1 MRLPCGEEKMLLLV
15 LVLTLAILFSLG
27 MPVVFSLIISSLI
40 YLLLAG
46 IDPRIVIQKIVMG
59 PDSFVLLAVPF
70 FILAAQIM
78 NSTGITRRIFRFAST
93 IVGHFPGGLAHVNIV
108 DSMIFAGMSGS
119 AIADASGA
127 GLMEI
132 EAMVSQGYEKS
143 YATAVS
149 AASSTIGPIIPPS
162 IPMVIYAVIAEASV
176 GKLFLGGVIPGILM
190 GLSMMVIT
198 HFIAKKR
205 GFYKDR
211 RATLKEFFDAFRG
224 AFLALLTVVILL
236 GGIYTGVFT
245 PTEAAAIAALYALFL
260 GVFVYRELGLR
271 DIFQIFSRIVIS
283 CGFITFIISTSAIFS
298 WIIAREQVPQRLAEV
313 MLSLTTSKPLIL
325 LIMNILFL
333 ILGMLMDTNAIM
345 LIFLPIVLPI
355 VKSVGIDLVHFGV
368 VVILNLMIGLLTPPF
383 GMLLLLL
390 NGLTKVPIEDILR
403 EVFPYIMVLVFVLFL
418 ITYWEWPV
426 MFLPNLW
433 R

>member
-1 MRLPCGEEKMLLLV
+1 MLLWV
-15 LVLTLAILFSLG
+15 LLLTLAILFSLG
-27 MPVVFSLIISSLI
+27 MPVVFSLLISSLI
-40 YLLLAG
+40 YLTLAG
-46 IDPRIVIQKIVMG
+46 IDPRIVIQKIVFG

-78 NSTGITRRIFRFAST
+78 NSTGITKRIFRFAST

-108 DSMIFAGMSGS
+108 DSIIFAGMSGS

-132 EAMVSQGYEKS
+132 EAMVSQGYKKS
-143 YATAVS
+143 FATAVS

-176 GKLFLGGVIPGILM
+176 GKLFLGGIVPGILM

-198 HFIAKKR
+198 YFIARKR
-205 GFYKDR
+205 GFYRDR
-211 RATLKEFFDAFRG
+211 RATLKEFWEAFRG
-224 AFLALLTVVILL
+224 AFLALSTVWILL

-245 PTEAAAIAALYALFL
+245 PTEAAAVAALYALFL
-260 GVFVYRELGLR
+260 GTVVYRELGVR
-271 DIFQIFSRIVIS
+271 DVFRVFSRIVIS
-283 CGFITFIISTSAIFS
+283 CGFITFIISTSVIFS
-298 WIIAREQVPQRLAEV
+298 WIIAREQVPQRLADV

-345 LIFLPIVLPI
+345 LIFLPIVLPV
-355 VKSVGIDLVHFGV
+355 VKAVGIDLVHFGV
-368 VVILNLMIGLLTPPF
+368 VVTLNLMIGLLTPPF
-383 GMLLLLL
+383 GVLLFLLS
-390 NGLTKVPIEDILR
+390 GLTKVPIEDILR
-403 EVFPYIMVLVFVLFL
+403 EVFPYMMVLIFVLFL
-418 ITYWEWPV
+418 ITYWEGLV

-433 R
+433 Q

>member
-1 MRLPCGEEKMLLLV
+1 M
-15 LVLTLAILFSLG
+15 
-27 MPVVFSLIISSLI
+27 ISSLV
-40 YLLLAG
+40 YLSLAG
-46 IDPRIVIQKIVMG
+46 IDPSIVIQKIIFGV
-59 PDSFVLLAVPF
+59 DTFVLLAVPF

-78 NSTGITRRIFRFAST
+78 NSTGITKRIFRFAST
-93 IVGHFPGGLAHVNIV
+93 IVGHFPGGLAQVNIV

-176 GKLFLGGVIPGILM
+176 GKLFLGGVIPGIFM
-190 GLSMMVIT
+190 GLAMMVIT

-205 GFYKDR
+205 GFYRDR
-211 RATLKEFFDAFRG
+211 RATLKEFFDAFKG
-224 AFLALLTVVILL
+224 AFLALLTVAVLL

-260 GVFVYRELGLR
+260 GVVVYRELGFGDVFR
-271 DIFQIFSRIVIS
+271 IFSRIVIS
-283 CGFITFIISTSAIFS
+283 CGFITFIISTSVIFS
-298 WIIAREQVPQRLAEV
+298 WIIAREQVPQRLAAI

-368 VVILNLMIGLLTPPF
+368 VVTLNLMIGLLTPPF
-383 GMLLLLL
+383 GVLLFLLS
-390 NGLTKVPIEDILR
+390 GLTKVPIEDILR
-403 EVFPYIMVLVFVLFL
+403 EVFPYILVLVFVLFL
-418 ITYWEWPV
+418 ITYWEGPV

-433 R
+433 K

>member
-1 MRLPCGEEKMLLLV
+1 MLLFIL
-15 LVLTLAILFSLG
+15 LFSLAILFSLG
-27 MPVVFSLIISSLI
+27 TPVVFSLTISSLI
-40 YLLLAG
+40 YVLLAG
-46 IDPRIVIQKIVMG
+46 IDPQIVIQKIIMG

-78 NSTGITRRIFRFAST
+78 NTVGTTKRIFKFAST

-132 EAMVSQGYEKS
+132 EAMVSQGYAKS

-176 GKLFLGGVIPGILM
+176 GKLFLGGFIPGILM

-198 HFIAKKR
+198 YFIAKKR
-205 GFYKDR
+205 GFYRDR
-211 RATLKEFFDAFRG
+211 RATLKEFFDAFKG

-236 GGIYTGVFT
+236 GGIYSGVFT
-245 PTEAAAIAALYALFL
+245 PTEAAAVAAFYALFL
-260 GVFVYRELGLR
+260 GTVVYREIKVR
-271 DIFQIFSRIVIS
+271 DIFKIFSRVVIS

-298 WIIAREQVPQRLAEV
+298 WIIARERVPQQLADL
-313 MLSLTTSKPLIL
+313 MLSVTTSKPLIL
-325 LIMNILFL
+325 LIMNVLFL

-345 LIFLPIVLPI
+345 LIFLPIVLPV

-368 VVILNLMIGLLTPPF
+368 VVTLNLMIGLLTPPF
-383 GMLLLLL
+383 GVLLFLLS
-390 NGLTKVPIEDILR
+390 GLTKVSIEDILR
-403 EVFPYIMVLVFVLFL
+403 EVYPYIIMLICVLFL
-418 ITYWEWPV
+418 ITYWEGLV

-433 R
+433 SQ

>member
-1 MRLPCGEEKMLLLV
+1 M
-15 LVLTLAILFSLG
+15 
-27 MPVVFSLIISSLI
+27 ISSLV

-46 IDPRIVIQKIVMG
+46 IDPRIIIQKIILG

-78 NSTGITRRIFRFAST
+78 NSTGITKRIFRFAST
-93 IVGHFPGGLAHVNIV
+93 IVGHFPGGLAQVNIV

-176 GKLFLGGVIPGILM
+176 GKLFLGGIIPGIFM
-190 GLSMMVIT
+190 GLAMMVIT

-205 GFYKDR
+205 GFYRDR
-211 RATLKEFFDAFRG
+211 RATLKEFLDAFKE
-224 AFLALLTVVILL
+224 AFLALSTVAILL

-260 GVFVYRELGLR
+260 GTVVYKELGLR
-271 DIFQIFSRIVIS
+271 DVFQIFSRIVIS

-313 MLSLTTSKPLIL
+313 MLSLTTSKYLIL

-345 LIFLPIVLPI
+345 LIFLPIVLPV

-368 VVILNLMIGLLTPPF
+368 VVTLNLMIGLLTPPF
-383 GMLLLLL
+383 GVLLFLL

-403 EVFPYIMVLVFVLFL
+403 EVFPYILVLVFVLFL
-418 ITYWEWPV
+418 ITYWEGPV

-433 R
+433 K

>member
-1 MRLPCGEEKMLLLV
+1 
-15 LVLTLAILFSLG
+15 
-27 MPVVFSLIISSLI
+27 
-40 YLLLAG
+40 LLAG
-46 IDPRIVIQKIVMG
+46 IDPKIVIQKLVMG

-78 NSTGITRRIFRFAST
+78 NSTGITKRIFRFAST

-176 GKLFLGGVIPGILM
+176 GKLFLGGIVPGILM
-190 GLSMMVIT
+190 GVAMMVIT
-198 HFIAKKR
+198 YIIAKKR

-224 AFLALLTVVILL
+224 AFLAILTVVILL
-236 GGIYTGVFT
+236 GGIYTGIFT

-260 GVFVYRELGLR
+260 GCFVYRELGPR
-271 DIFQIFSRIVIS
+271 DIFRIFSRIVIS

-313 MLSLTTSKPLIL
+313 MLSLTTSKTLIL
-325 LIMNILFL
+325 FIMNILFL
-333 ILGMLMDTNAIM
+333 LLGMVMDTNAIM
-345 LIFLPIVLPI
+345 LIFLPIVLPV
-355 VKSVGIDLVHFGV
+355 VKAVGVDVVHFGV

-383 GMLLLLL
+383 GMLLFLL

-403 EVFPYIMVLVFVLFL
+403 EVFPYILVLVFVLFL
-418 ITYWEWPV
+418 ITYWEGLV

>member
-1 MRLPCGEEKMLLLV
+1 MLLLILIV
-15 LVLTLAILFSLG
+15 TLAILFSLG
-27 MPVVFSLIISSLI
+27 MPVVFSLMISSLV

-46 IDPRIVIQKIVMG
+46 IDPKIVIQKLVMG

-78 NSTGITRRIFRFAST
+78 NSTGITKRIFRFAST

-176 GKLFLGGVIPGILM
+176 GKLFLGGIIPGVLM
-190 GLSMMVIT
+190 GVAMMVIT
-198 HFIAKKR
+198 YIIAKKR

-224 AFLALLTVVILL
+224 AFLAILTVVILL
-236 GGIYTGVFT
+236 GGIYTGIFT
-245 PTEAAAIAALYALFL
+245 PTEAAAIAALYALCL
-260 GVFVYRELGLR
+260 GCFVYRELGPR
-271 DIFQIFSRIVIS
+271 DIFRIFSRIVIS

-313 MLSLTTSKPLIL
+313 MLSLTTSKTLIL
-325 LIMNILFL
+325 FIMNILFL
-333 ILGMLMDTNAIM
+333 LLGMVMDTNAIM
-345 LIFLPIVLPI
+345 LIFLPIILPV
-355 VKSVGIDLVHFGV
+355 VKAVGVDLVHFGV
-368 VVILNLMIGLLTPPF
+368 VVTLNLMIGLLTPPF
-383 GMLLLLL
+383 GMLLFLL

-403 EVFPYIMVLVFVLFL
+403 EVFPYILVLVFVLFL
-418 ITYWEWPV
+418 ITYWEGLV

-433 R
+433 K

>member
-1 MRLPCGEEKMLLLV
+1 MLLLV
-15 LVLTLAILFSLG
+15 LVLTLCVLFSLG
-27 MPVVFSLIISSLI
+27 MPVVFSLMISSLV

-70 FILAAQIM
+70 FIMAAQIM
-78 NSTGITRRIFRFAST
+78 NSTGITKRIFRFAST

-132 EAMVSQGYEKS
+132 EAMVSQGYAKS

-176 GKLFLGGVIPGILM
+176 GKLFLGGIIPGIFM
-190 GLSMMVIT
+190 GLAMMVIT
-198 HFIAKKR
+198 FFIARKR
-205 GFYKDR
+205 GFYRDR
-211 RATLKEFFDAFRG
+211 RATFSEFIDAFKG
-224 AFLALLTVVILL
+224 AFLALTTVVILL
-236 GGIYTGVFT
+236 GGIYTGIFT
-245 PTEAAAIAALYALFL
+245 PTEAAAVAALYALFL
-260 GVFVYRELGLR
+260 GTVVYRELGLR
-271 DIFQIFSRIVIS
+271 DVFQIFSRIVIS

-313 MLSLTTSKPLIL
+313 MLSLTTSKPVIL
-325 LIMNILFL
+325 LIMNVLFL

-345 LIFLPIVLPI
+345 LIFLPIVLPV

-383 GMLLLLL
+383 GVLLFLL

-403 EVFPYIMVLVFVLFL
+403 EVFPYIIVLVFVLFL
-418 ITYWEWPV
+418 ITYWEGLV

-433 R
+433 K

>member
-1 MRLPCGEEKMLLLV
+1 MLLLV

-27 MPVVFSLIISSLI
+27 MPVVFSLMISSLV

-46 IDPRIVIQKIVMG
+46 IDPRIVIQKLVMG

-70 FILAAQIM
+70 FIMAAQIM
-78 NSTGITRRIFRFAST
+78 NSTGITKRIFRFAST

-132 EAMVSQGYEKS
+132 EAMVSQGYAKS

-176 GKLFLGGVIPGILM
+176 GKLFLGGIVPGVAM
-190 GLSMMVIT
+190 GLAMMVIT
-198 HFIAKKR
+198 FFIARKR
-205 GFYKDR
+205 GFYRDR
-211 RATLKEFFDAFRG
+211 RATFREFIDAFKS
-224 AFLALLTVVILL
+224 AFLALTTVVILL
-236 GGIYTGVFT
+236 GGIYTGIFT

-260 GVFVYRELGLR
+260 GTVVYRELGLR
-271 DIFQIFSRIVIS
+271 DVFQIFSRIVIS

-313 MLSLTTSKPLIL
+313 MLSLTTNKSVIL
-325 LIMNILFL
+325 LIMNVLFL

-345 LIFLPIVLPI
+345 LIFLPIVLPV

-368 VVILNLMIGLLTPPF
+368 VVTLNLMIGLLTPPF
-383 GMLLLLL
+383 GVLLFLL

-403 EVFPYIMVLVFVLFL
+403 EVFPYIIVLVFVLFL
-418 ITYWEWPV
+418 ITYWEGLV

-433 R
+433 K

>member
-1 MRLPCGEEKMLLLV
+1 MLLLV
-15 LVLTLAILFSLG
+15 LIITLALLFSLG
-27 MPVVFSLIISSLI
+27 MPVVFSLMISSLA

-46 IDPRIVIQKIVMG
+46 IDPRIVIQKIVLG

-78 NSTGITRRIFRFAST
+78 NSTGITKRIFRFAST

-345 LIFLPIVLPI
+345 LIFLPIVLPV

-383 GMLLLLL
+383 GVLLFLL

-403 EVFPYIMVLVFVLFL
+403 EAYPYIMVLVFVLFL
-418 ITYWEWPV
+418 ITYWEGLV

>member
-1 MRLPCGEEKMLLLV
+1 MLLLV
-15 LVLTLAILFSLG
+15 LILTLAILFSLG
-27 MPVVFSLIISSLI
+27 MPVVFSLLVSSLI

-46 IDPRIVIQKIVMG
+46 IDPKIVIQKIIFG
-59 PDSFVLLAVPF
+59 PDTFVLLAVPF
-70 FILAAQIM
+70 FIMAAQIM
-78 NSTGITRRIFRFAST
+78 NSTGITKRIFRFAST
-93 IVGHFPGGLAHVNIV
+93 VVGHFPGGLAQVNIV

-176 GKLFLGGVIPGILM
+176 GKLFLGGVIPGIFM
-190 GLSMMVIT
+190 GLAMMVIT

-205 GFYKDR
+205 GFYRDR
-211 RATLKEFFDAFRG
+211 RATFKEFFEAFRG
-224 AFLALLTVVILL
+224 AFLALSTVAILL

-260 GVFVYRELGLR
+260 GTVVYKELGLR

-298 WIIAREQVPQRLAEV
+298 WIIAREQVPQRLAAV

-325 LIMNILFL
+325 LIMNVLFL

-345 LIFLPIVLPI
+345 LIFLPIVLPV
-355 VKSVGIDLVHFGV
+355 VKSVGIDLIHFGV

-383 GMLLLLL
+383 GVLLFIL

-403 EVFPYIMVLVFVLFL
+403 EVFPYILVLVFVLFL
-418 ITYWEWPV
+418 ITYWEGPV
-426 MFLPNLW
+426 LFLPNLW
-433 R
+433 K

>member
-1 MRLPCGEEKMLLLV
+1 M
-15 LVLTLAILFSLG
+15 
-27 MPVVFSLIISSLI
+27 ISSLV

-46 IDPRIVIQKIVMG
+46 IDPRIIIQKIILG

-78 NSTGITRRIFRFAST
+78 NSTGITKRIFRFAST
-93 IVGHFPGGLAHVNIV
+93 IVGHFPGGLAQVNIV

-176 GKLFLGGVIPGILM
+176 GKLFLGGMIPGIFM
-190 GLSMMVIT
+190 GLAMMVIT

-205 GFYKDR
+205 GFYRDR
-211 RATLKEFFDAFRG
+211 RATLKEFFDAFKG
-224 AFLALLTVVILL
+224 AFLALSTVAILL

-260 GVFVYRELGLR
+260 GTAVYRELGLR
-271 DIFQIFSRIVIS
+271 DVFQIFSRIVIS

-298 WIIAREQVPQRLAEV
+298 WIIAREQVPQRLATI

-325 LIMNILFL
+325 LFMNILFL

-345 LIFLPIVLPI
+345 LIFLPIVLPV

-368 VVILNLMIGLLTPPF
+368 VVTLNLMIGLLTPPF
-383 GMLLLLL
+383 GVLLFLLS
-390 NGLTKVPIEDILR
+390 GLTKVPIEDILR
-403 EVFPYIMVLVFVLFL
+403 EVFPYILVLVFVLFL
-418 ITYWEWPV
+418 ITYWEGPV

-433 R
+433 K

>member
-1 MRLPCGEEKMLLLV
+1 MLLLILIV
-15 LVLTLAILFSLG
+15 TLAILFSLG
-27 MPVVFSLIISSLI
+27 MPVVFSLMISSLI

-46 IDPRIVIQKIVMG
+46 IDPKIIIQKIVMG

-78 NSTGITRRIFRFAST
+78 NSTGITKRIFRFAST

-176 GKLFLGGVIPGILM
+176 GKLFLGGILPGILM
-190 GLSMMVIT
+190 GMAMMIIT
-198 HFIAKKR
+198 YFIAKKR

-224 AFLALLTVVILL
+224 AFLAILTVVILL
-236 GGIYTGVFT
+236 GGIYTGIFT

-260 GVFVYRELGLR
+260 GCFVYRELGPR
-271 DIFQIFSRIVIS
+271 DIFRIFSRIVIS

-298 WIIAREQVPQRLAEV
+298 WIIAREQVPQRLAAIL
-313 MLSLTTSKPLIL
+313 LSLTTSKPLIL
-325 LIMNILFL
+325 FIMNILFL

-355 VKSVGIDLVHFGV
+355 VKSVGVDLVHFGV
-368 VVILNLMIGLLTPPF
+368 VVTLNLMIGLLTPPF
-383 GMLLLLL
+383 GVLLFLL

-403 EVFPYIMVLVFVLFL
+403 EVFPYIIVLVFVLFL
-418 ITYWEWPV
+418 ITFWEWPV

-433 R
+433 K

>member
-1 MRLPCGEEKMLLLV
+1 MLLLV
-15 LVLTLAILFSLG
+15 LIVTLCILFSLG
-27 MPVVFSLIISSLI
+27 MPVVFSLMISSLV

-46 IDPRIVIQKIVMG
+46 IDPRIVIQKIVMA

-78 NSTGITRRIFRFAST
+78 NSTGVTKRIFRFAST

-132 EAMVSQGYEKS
+132 EAMVSQGYAKS

-176 GKLFLGGVIPGILM
+176 GKLFLGGIIPGILM

-205 GFYKDR
+205 GFYRDR
-211 RATLKEFFDAFRG
+211 RATLREFIDAFKR
-224 AFLALLTVVILL
+224 AFLALSTVAILL

-260 GVFVYRELGLR
+260 GTAVYRELKVR
-271 DIFQIFSRIVIS
+271 DVFQIFSRIVIS

-298 WIIAREQVPQRLAEV
+298 WIIAREQVPQRLAEI
-313 MLSLTTSKPLIL
+313 MLSFTTSKPIIL
-325 LIMNILFL
+325 FIMNILFL

-345 LIFLPIVLPI
+345 LIFLPIVLPV

-368 VVILNLMIGLLTPPF
+368 VVVLNLMIGLLTPPF
-383 GMLLLLL
+383 GVLLFLLS
-390 NGLTKVPIEDILR
+390 GLTKVPIEDILR
-403 EVFPYIMVLVFVLFL
+403 EVFPYMMVLIFVLFL
-418 ITYWEWPV
+418 ITYWEGLV

>member
-1 MRLPCGEEKMLLLV
+1 MLLLV
-15 LVLTLAILFSLG
+15 LVLTMAILFSLG
-27 MPVVFSLIISSLI
+27 MPVVFSLMISSLV

-46 IDPRIVIQKIVMG
+46 IDPRIVIQKVIMG

-78 NSTGITRRIFRFAST
+78 NSTGITKRIFRFAST

-132 EAMVSQGYEKS
+132 EAMVSQGYKKS

-176 GKLFLGGVIPGILM
+176 GKLFLGGIIPGILM

-198 HFIAKKR
+198 YFIAKKR

-211 RATLKEFFDAFRG
+211 RATLKEFFNAFRG
-224 AFLALLTVVILL
+224 AFLAMLTVVILL
-236 GGIYTGVFT
+236 GGIYTGIFT
-245 PTEAAAIAALYALFL
+245 PTEAAAIAALYALCL
-260 GVFVYRELGLR
+260 GCFVYRELGPR

-298 WIIAREQVPQRLAEV
+298 WIIAREQVPQRLTEV

-333 ILGMLMDTNAIM
+333 LLGMVMDVNAIM
-345 LIFLPIVLPI
+345 LIFLPIVLP
-355 VKSVGIDLVHFGV
+355 VVNAVGVDLVHFGV
-368 VVILNLMIGLLTPPF
+368 VVTLNLMIGLLTPPF
-383 GMLLLLL
+383 GMLLFLL
-390 NGLTKVPIEDILR
+390 NGLTKVPIEEIVR
-403 EVFPYIMVLVFVLFL
+403 EAFPYIMILIFVLLL
-418 ITYWEWPV
+418 ITYWEGLV

>member
-1 MRLPCGEEKMLLLV
+1 V
-15 LVLTLAILFSLG
+15 LILTLCILFSLG
-27 MPVVFSLIISSLI
+27 MPVVFSLMISSLV

-46 IDPRIVIQKIVMG
+46 IDPRIIIQKIILG

-78 NSTGITRRIFRFAST
+78 NSTGITKRIFRFAST
-93 IVGHFPGGLAHVNIV
+93 IVGHFPGGLAQVNIV

-176 GKLFLGGVIPGILM
+176 GKLFLGGIIPGIFM
-190 GLSMMVIT
+190 GLAMMVIT

-205 GFYKDR
+205 GFYRDR
-211 RATLKEFFDAFRG
+211 RATLKEFLDAFKE
-224 AFLALLTVVILL
+224 AFLALSTVAILL

-260 GVFVYRELGLR
+260 GTVVYRELGLR
-271 DIFQIFSRIVIS
+271 DVFQIFSRIVIS

-313 MLSLTTSKPLIL
+313 MLSLTTSKYLIL

-345 LIFLPIVLPI
+345 LIFLPIVLPV

-368 VVILNLMIGLLTPPF
+368 VVTLNLMIGLLTPPF
-383 GMLLLLL
+383 GVLLFLL

-403 EVFPYIMVLVFVLFL
+403 EVFPYILVLVFVLFL
-418 ITYWEWPV
+418 ITYWEGPV

-433 R
+433 K

>member
-1 MRLPCGEEKMLLLV
+1 MLLWIL
-15 LVLTLAILFSLG
+15 LLTLAVLFSLG
-27 MPVVFSLIISSLI
+27 MPVVFSLLVSSLV
-40 YLLLAG
+40 YLTLAG
-46 IDPRIVIQKIVMG
+46 IDPRIVIQKIIMG

-70 FILAAQIM
+70 FIMAAQIM
-78 NSTGITRRIFRFAST
+78 NSTGITKRIFRFAST

-132 EAMVSQGYEKS
+132 EAMVSQGYAKS

-176 GKLFLGGVIPGILM
+176 GKLFLGGIIPGILM

-205 GFYKDR
+205 GFYRDK
-211 RATLKEFFDAFRG
+211 RATLKEFFEAFRG
-224 AFLALLTVVILL
+224 AFLALSTVGILL

-245 PTEAAAIAALYALFL
+245 PTEAAAVAALYALFL
-260 GVFVYRELGLR
+260 GTVVYRELGVR
-271 DIFQIFSRIVIS
+271 DVFQVFSRIVIS

-298 WIIAREQVPQRLAEV
+298 WIIAREQVPQRLAQV
-313 MLSLTTSKPLIL
+313 ILSLTTNKYLIL

-345 LIFLPIVLPI
+345 LIFLPIVLPV
-355 VKSVGIDLVHFGV
+355 VKAVGIDLVHFGV
-368 VVILNLMIGLLTPPF
+368 VVTLNLMIGLLTPPF
-383 GMLLLLL
+383 GVLLFLLS
-390 NGLTKVPIEDILR
+390 GLTKVPIEDILR
-403 EVFPYIMVLVFVLFL
+403 EVFPYMMVLIFVLFL
-418 ITYWEWPV
+418 ITYWEGLV

-433 R
+433 Q

>member
-1 MRLPCGEEKMLLLV
+1 MPLLV
-15 LVLTLAILFSLG
+15 LVLTMAILFSLG
-27 MPVVFSLIISSLI
+27 MPVVFSLTISSLV
-40 YLLLAG
+40 YLLLTG
-46 IDPRIVIQKIVMG
+46 IDPRIVIQKVVMG

-78 NSTGITRRIFRFAST
+78 NSTGITKRIFRFASP

-176 GKLFLGGVIPGILM
+176 GKLFLGGIIPGILM

-198 HFIAKKR
+198 HFIVKKR
-205 GFYKDR
+205 GFYRDR
-211 RATLKEFFDAFRG
+211 RATLKEFFDAFGG

-236 GGIYTGVFT
+236 GGIYTGIFT

-260 GVFVYRELGLR
+260 GVVVYRELGLR

-313 MLSLTTSKPLIL
+313 MLSWTTSKPLIL
-325 LIMNILFL
+325 LIINILFL
-333 ILGMLMDTNAIM
+333 ILEMVMDVNAIM
-345 LIFLPIVLPI
+345 LIFLPIVLPV
-355 VKSVGIDLVHFGV
+355 VKAVGVDLVHFGV
-368 VVILNLMIGLLTPPF
+368 VVTLNLMIGLLTPPF
-383 GMLLLLL
+383 GMLLFLL
-390 NGLTKVPIEDILR
+390 NGLTKVPIEEILR
-403 EVFPYIMVLVFVLFL
+403 KAFPYIMVLVFVLFL
-418 ITYWEWPV
+418 ITYWEGLV

>member
-1 MRLPCGEEKMLLLV
+1 MLLWV
-15 LVLTLAILFSLG
+15 LLLTLAILFSLG
-27 MPVVFSLIISSLI
+27 MPVVFSLLISSLI
-40 YLLLAG
+40 YLTLAG
-46 IDPRIVIQKIVMG
+46 IDPRIVIQKIVFG

-78 NSTGITRRIFRFAST
+78 NSTGITKRIFRFAST

-108 DSMIFAGMSGS
+108 DSIIFAGMSGS

-132 EAMVSQGYEKS
+132 EAMVSQGYKKS
-143 YATAVS
+143 FATAVS

-176 GKLFLGGVIPGILM
+176 GKLFLGGIVPGILM

-198 HFIAKKR
+198 YFIARKR
-205 GFYKDR
+205 GFYRDR
-211 RATLKEFFDAFRG
+211 RATLKEFWEAFRG
-224 AFLALLTVVILL
+224 AFLALSTVWILL

-245 PTEAAAIAALYALFL
+245 PTEAAAVAALYALFL
-260 GVFVYRELGLR
+260 GTVVYRELGVR
-271 DIFQIFSRIVIS
+271 DVFRVFSRIVIS
-283 CGFITFIISTSAIFS
+283 CGFITFIISTSVIFS
-298 WIIAREQVPQRLAEV
+298 WIIAREQVPQRLADV

-345 LIFLPIVLPI
+345 LIFLPIVLPV
-355 VKSVGIDLVHFGV
+355 VKAVGIDLVHFGV
-368 VVILNLMIGLLTPPF
+368 VVTLNLMLGLLTPPF
-383 GMLLLLL
+383 GVLLFLLS
-390 NGLTKVPIEDILR
+390 GLTKVPIEDILR
-403 EVFPYIMVLVFVLFL
+403 EVFPYMMVLIFVLFL
-418 ITYWEWPV
+418 ITYWEGLV

-433 R
+433 Q

>member
-1 MRLPCGEEKMLLLV
+1 MLLWV
-15 LVLTLAILFSLG
+15 LLLTLAILFSLG
-27 MPVVFSLIISSLI
+27 MPVVFSLLISSLI
-40 YLLLAG
+40 YLTLAG
-46 IDPRIVIQKIVMG
+46 IDPRIVIQKIVFG

-78 NSTGITRRIFRFAST
+78 NSTGITKRIFRFAST

-108 DSMIFAGMSGS
+108 DSIIFAGMSGS

-132 EAMVSQGYEKS
+132 EAMVSQGYKKS
-143 YATAVS
+143 FATAVS

-176 GKLFLGGVIPGILM
+176 GKLFLGGIVPGILM

-198 HFIAKKR
+198 YFIARKR
-205 GFYKDR
+205 GFYRDR
-211 RATLKEFFDAFRG
+211 RATLKEFWEAFRG
-224 AFLALLTVVILL
+224 AFLALSTVWILL

-245 PTEAAAIAALYALFL
+245 PTEAAAVAALYALFL
-260 GVFVYRELGLR
+260 GTVVYRELGVR
-271 DIFQIFSRIVIS
+271 DVFRVFSRIVIS
-283 CGFITFIISTSAIFS
+283 CGFITFIISTSVIFS
-298 WIIAREQVPQRLAEV
+298 WIIAREQVPQRLADV

-333 ILGMLMDTNAIM
+333 LLGMLMDTNAIM
-345 LIFLPIVLPI
+345 LIFLPIVLPV
-355 VKSVGIDLVHFGV
+355 VKAVGIDLVHFGV
-368 VVILNLMIGLLTPPF
+368 VVTLNLMIGLLTPPF
-383 GMLLLLL
+383 GVLLFLLS
-390 NGLTKVPIEDILR
+390 GLTKVPIEDILR
-403 EVFPYIMVLVFVLFL
+403 EVFPYMMVLIFVLFL
-418 ITYWEWPV
+418 ITYWEGLV

-433 R
+433 Q

>member
-1 MRLPCGEEKMLLLV
+1 MLLFV
-15 LVLTLAILFSLG
+15 LIVTLCILFSLG
-27 MPVVFSLIISSLI
+27 MPVVFSLMISSLV

-46 IDPRIVIQKIVMG
+46 IDPRIVIQKMVMG
-59 PDSFVLLAVPF
+59 PDSFLLLAVPF

-78 NSTGITRRIFRFAST
+78 NSTGVTKRIFRFAST

-119 AIADASGA
+119 AIADASGS

-132 EAMVSQGYEKS
+132 EAMVSQGYSKS

-176 GKLFLGGVIPGILM
+176 GKLFLGGIIPGIMM
-190 GLSMMVIT
+190 GLAMMVIT
-198 HFIAKKR
+198 SLIARKR

-211 RATLKEFFDAFRG
+211 RATLKEFLDAFRG
-224 AFLALLTVVILL
+224 AFLAILTVVILL
-236 GGIYTGVFT
+236 GGIYTGIFT

-260 GVFVYRELGLR
+260 GTVVYRELGLR
-271 DIFQIFSRIVIS
+271 DVFQIFSRIVIS

-298 WIIAREQVPQRLAEV
+298 WIIAREQVPQRLAEI
-313 MLSLTTSKPLIL
+313 MLSLTTSKYLIL

-333 ILGMLMDTNAIM
+333 LLGMVMDVNAIM

-368 VVILNLMIGLLTPPF
+368 VVVLNLMIGLLTPPF
-383 GMLLLLL
+383 GMLLFLL
-390 NGLTKVPIEDILR
+390 NGLTKVPIEEIVR
-403 EVFPYIMVLVFVLFL
+403 EALPYITVLISVLFL
-418 ITYWEWPV
+418 ITYWEGLV

>member
-1 MRLPCGEEKMLLLV
+1 MLLLV
-15 LVLTLAILFSLG
+15 LILTLVVLFSLG
-27 MPVVFSLIISSLI
+27 MPVVFSLLISSLV
-40 YLLLAG
+40 YLTLAG

-78 NSTGITRRIFRFAST
+78 NSTGITKRIFRFAST

-108 DSMIFAGMSGS
+108 DSIIFAGMSGS

-132 EAMVSQGYEKS
+132 EAMVSQGYKKS
-143 YATAVS
+143 FATAVS

-176 GKLFLGGVIPGILM
+176 GKLFLGGIVPGILM

-198 HFIAKKR
+198 YFIARKR
-205 GFYKDR
+205 GFYRDR
-211 RATLKEFFDAFRG
+211 RATLKEFWEAFRG
-224 AFLALLTVVILL
+224 AFLALSTVWILL

-245 PTEAAAIAALYALFL
+245 PTEAAAVAALYALFL
-260 GVFVYRELGLR
+260 GTVVYRELGVR
-271 DIFQIFSRIVIS
+271 DVFRVFSRIVIS
-283 CGFITFIISTSAIFS
+283 CGFITFIISTSVIFS
-298 WIIAREQVPQRLAEV
+298 WIIAREQVPQRLADV

-345 LIFLPIVLPI
+345 LIFLPIVLPV
-355 VKSVGIDLVHFGV
+355 VKAVGIDLVHFGV
-368 VVILNLMIGLLTPPF
+368 VVTLNLMIGLLTPPF
-383 GMLLLLL
+383 GVLLFLLS
-390 NGLTKVPIEDILR
+390 GLTKVPIEDILR
-403 EVFPYIMVLVFVLFL
+403 EVFPYMMVLIFVLFL
-418 ITYWEWPV
+418 ITYWEGLV

-433 R
+433 Q

>member
-1 MRLPCGEEKMLLLV
+1 MLLLV
-15 LVLTLAILFSLG
+15 LVLTLTTLFSLG
-27 MPVVFSLIISSLI
+27 MPVVFSLMISSLV
-40 YLLLAG
+40 YLSLAG
-46 IDPRIVIQKIVMG
+46 IDPSIVIQKIIFGV
-59 PDSFVLLAVPF
+59 DTFVLLAVPF

-78 NSTGITRRIFRFAST
+78 NSTGITKRIFRFAST
-93 IVGHFPGGLAHVNIV
+93 IVGHFPGGLAQVNIV

-176 GKLFLGGVIPGILM
+176 GKLFLGGVIPGIFM
-190 GLSMMVIT
+190 GLAMMVIT

-205 GFYKDR
+205 GFYRDR
-211 RATLKEFFDAFRG
+211 RATLKEFFDAFKG
-224 AFLALLTVVILL
+224 AFLALLTVAVLL

-260 GVFVYRELGLR
+260 GVVVYRELGFGDVFR
-271 DIFQIFSRIVIS
+271 IFSRIVIS
-283 CGFITFIISTSAIFS
+283 CGFITFIISTSVIFS
-298 WIIAREQVPQRLAEV
+298 WIIAREQVPQRLAAI

-368 VVILNLMIGLLTPPF
+368 VVTLNLMIGLLTPPF
-383 GMLLLLL
+383 GVLLFLLS
-390 NGLTKVPIEDILR
+390 GLTKVPIEDILR
-403 EVFPYIMVLVFVLFL
+403 EVFPYILVLVFVLFL
-418 ITYWEWPV
+418 ITYWEGPV

-433 R
+433 K

>member
-1 MRLPCGEEKMLLLV
+1 MLLLV
-15 LVLTLAILFSLG
+15 LILTLCILFSLG
-27 MPVVFSLIISSLI
+27 MPVVFSLMISSLV

-46 IDPRIVIQKIVMG
+46 IDPRIIIQKIILG

-78 NSTGITRRIFRFAST
+78 NSTGITKRIFRFAST
-93 IVGHFPGGLAHVNIV
+93 IVGHFPGGLAQVNIV

-176 GKLFLGGVIPGILM
+176 GKLFLGGIIPGIFM
-190 GLSMMVIT
+190 GLAMMVIT

-205 GFYKDR
+205 GFYRDR
-211 RATLKEFFDAFRG
+211 RATLKEFLDAFKE
-224 AFLALLTVVILL
+224 AFLALSTVAILL

-260 GVFVYRELGLR
+260 GTVVYKELGLR
-271 DIFQIFSRIVIS
+271 DVFQIFSRIVIS

-313 MLSLTTSKPLIL
+313 MLSLTTSKYLIL

-345 LIFLPIVLPI
+345 LIFLPIVLPV

-368 VVILNLMIGLLTPPF
+368 VVTLNLMIGLLTPPF
-383 GMLLLLL
+383 GVLLFLL

-403 EVFPYIMVLVFVLFL
+403 EVFPYILVLVFVLFL
-418 ITYWEWPV
+418 ITYWEGPV

-433 R
+433 K

>member
-1 MRLPCGEEKMLLLV
+1 MLLLV
-15 LVLTLAILFSLG
+15 LIVTLCILFSLG
-27 MPVVFSLIISSLI
+27 MPVVFSLMISSLV

-46 IDPRIVIQKIVMG
+46 IDPRIVIQKMVMG

-78 NSTGITRRIFRFAST
+78 NSTGVTKRIFRFAST

-132 EAMVSQGYEKS
+132 EAMVSQGYAKS

-176 GKLFLGGVIPGILM
+176 GKLFLGGIIPGILM
-190 GLSMMVIT
+190 GLAMMVIT

-205 GFYKDR
+205 GFYRDR
-211 RATLKEFFDAFRG
+211 RATLKEFFDAFKG
-224 AFLALLTVVILL
+224 AFLAILTVVILL
-236 GGIYTGVFT
+236 GGIYTGIFT

-260 GVFVYRELGLR
+260 GTVVYRELGLR
-271 DIFQIFSRIVIS
+271 DVFQVFSRIVIS

-298 WIIAREQVPQRLAEV
+298 WIIAREQVPQRLATI

-325 LIMNILFL
+325 LFMNILFL
-333 ILGMLMDTNAIM
+333 LLGMVMDVNAIM
-345 LIFLPIVLPI
+345 LIFLPIVLPV
-355 VKSVGIDLVHFGV
+355 VKSVGVDLVHFGV
-368 VVILNLMIGLLTPPF
+368 VVVLNLMIGLLTPPF
-383 GMLLLLL
+383 GMLLFLL
-390 NGLTKVPIEDILR
+390 NGLTKVPIEEIVR
-403 EVFPYIMVLVFVLFL
+403 EAFPYIMVLIFVLFL
-418 ITYWEWPV
+418 ITYWEGLV

>member
-1 MRLPCGEEKMLLLV
+1 MLLFV
-15 LVLTLAILFSLG
+15 LILTMCILFSLG
-27 MPVVFSLIISSLI
+27 MPVVFSLMISSLV

-46 IDPRIVIQKIVMG
+46 IDPRIVIQKMVMG

-78 NSTGITRRIFRFAST
+78 NSTGVTKRIFRFAST

-108 DSMIFAGMSGS
+108 DSMIFSGMSGS

-132 EAMVSQGYEKS
+132 EAMVSQGYAKS

-176 GKLFLGGVIPGILM
+176 GKLFLGGIIPGIVM
-190 GLSMMVIT
+190 GLAMMVIT
-198 HFIAKKR
+198 SLIARKR

-224 AFLALLTVVILL
+224 AFLAILTVVILL
-236 GGIYTGVFT
+236 GGIYSGIFT

-260 GVFVYRELGLR
+260 GTIVYRELGLR
-271 DIFQIFSRIVIS
+271 DVFQIFSRIVIS
-283 CGFITFIISTSAIFS
+283 CGFITFIISTSAVFS
-298 WIIAREQVPQRLAEV
+298 WIIAREQVPQRIAEV
-313 MLSLTTSKPLIL
+313 MLSLTTNKYLIL

-333 ILGMLMDTNAIM
+333 LLGMVMDVNAIM
-345 LIFLPIVLPI
+345 LIFLPIVLPV

-368 VVILNLMIGLLTPPF
+368 VVVLNLMIGLLTPPF
-383 GMLLLLL
+383 GMLLFLL
-390 NGLTKVPIEDILR
+390 NGLTKVPIEEIVR
-403 EVFPYIMVLVFVLFL
+403 EALPYIMVLISVLFL
-418 ITYWEWPV
+418 ITYWEGLV

-433 R
+433 K

>member
-1 MRLPCGEEKMLLLV
+1 MLLIILIV
-15 LVLTLAILFSLG
+15 TLAILFSLG
-27 MPVVFSLIISSLI
+27 MPVVFSLMISSLV
-40 YLLLAG
+40 YLSLAG
-46 IDPRIVIQKIVMG
+46 IDPRIVIQKIIFG

-78 NSTGITRRIFRFAST
+78 NTTGITKRIFRFAST
-93 IVGHFPGGLAHVNIV
+93 IVGHFPGGLAQVNIV

-176 GKLFLGGVIPGILM
+176 GKLFLGGVIPGIFM

-205 GFYKDR
+205 GFYRDR
-211 RATLKEFFDAFRG
+211 RATMREFFDAFKG
-224 AFLALLTVVILL
+224 AFLALLTVAVLL

-260 GVFVYRELGLR
+260 GIVVYRELGLR
-271 DIFQIFSRIVIS
+271 DVFQIFSRIVIS
-283 CGFITFIISTSAIFS
+283 CGFITFIISTSVIFS
-298 WIIAREQVPQRLAEV
+298 WIIAREQVPQRLTAI
-313 MLSLTTSKPLIL
+313 MLSLTTSKLLIL
-325 LIMNILFL
+325 FIMNILFL

-355 VKSVGIDLVHFGV
+355 VKSVGVDPIHFGV
-368 VVILNLMIGLLTPPF
+368 VVTLNLMIGLLTPPF
-383 GMLLLLL
+383 GVLLFIL

-403 EVFPYIMVLVFVLFL
+403 EVFPYIIVLVSVLLL

-433 R
+433 K

>member
-1 MRLPCGEEKMLLLV
+1 MLLWV
-15 LVLTLAILFSLG
+15 LLLTLAILFSLG
-27 MPVVFSLIISSLI
+27 MPVVFSLLISSLI
-40 YLLLAG
+40 YLTLAG
-46 IDPRIVIQKIVMG
+46 IDPRIVIQKIVFG

-78 NSTGITRRIFRFAST
+78 NSTGITKRIFRFAST

-108 DSMIFAGMSGS
+108 DSIIFAGMSGS

-132 EAMVSQGYEKS
+132 EAMVSQGYKKS
-143 YATAVS
+143 FATAVS

-176 GKLFLGGVIPGILM
+176 GKLFLGGIVPGILM

-198 HFIAKKR
+198 YFIARKR
-205 GFYKDR
+205 GFYRDR
-211 RATLKEFFDAFRG
+211 RATLKEFWEAFRG
-224 AFLALLTVVILL
+224 AFLALSTVWILL

-245 PTEAAAIAALYALFL
+245 PTEAAAVAALYALFL
-260 GVFVYRELGLR
+260 GTVVYRELGVR
-271 DIFQIFSRIVIS
+271 DVFRVFSRIVIS
-283 CGFITFIISTSAIFS
+283 CGFITFIISTSVIFS
-298 WIIAREQVPQRLAEV
+298 WIIAREQVPQRLADV

-345 LIFLPIVLPI
+345 LIFLPIVLPV
-355 VKSVGIDLVHFGV
+355 VKAVGVDLVHFGV
-368 VVILNLMIGLLTPPF
+368 VVTLNLMIGLLTPPF
-383 GMLLLLL
+383 GVLLFLLS
-390 NGLTKVPIEDILR
+390 GLTKVPIEDILR
-403 EVFPYIMVLVFVLFL
+403 EVFPYMMVLIFVLFL
-418 ITYWEWPV
+418 ITYWEGLV

-433 R
+433 Q

>member
-1 MRLPCGEEKMLLLV
+1 MLLWV
-15 LVLTLAILFSLG
+15 LLLTLVVLFSLG
-27 MPVVFSLIISSLI
+27 MPVVFSLMISSLV
-40 YLLLAG
+40 YLTLAG
-46 IDPRIVIQKIVMG
+46 IDPRIVIQKIILG

-78 NSTGITRRIFRFAST
+78 NSTGITKRIFRFAST

-132 EAMVSQGYEKS
+132 EAMVSQGYARS

-176 GKLFLGGVIPGILM
+176 GKLFLGGIVPGILM

-205 GFYKDR
+205 GFYRDK
-211 RATLKEFFDAFRG
+211 RATLKEFFEAFRG
-224 AFLALLTVVILL
+224 AFLALSTVGILL

-245 PTEAAAIAALYALFL
+245 PTEAAAVAALYALFL
-260 GVFVYRELGLR
+260 GTVVYRELGPR
-271 DIFQIFSRIVIS
+271 DVFRVFSRIVIS

-298 WIIAREQVPQRLAEV
+298 WIIAREQVPQRLAQV
-313 MLSLTTSKPLIL
+313 MLSLTTSKYLIL
-325 LIMNILFL
+325 FIMNILFL
-333 ILGMLMDTNAIM
+333 LLGMLMDTNAIM
-345 LIFLPIVLPI
+345 LIFLPIVLPV
-355 VKSVGIDLVHFGV
+355 VKAVGIDLVHFGV
-368 VVILNLMIGLLTPPF
+368 VVTLNLMIGLLTPPF
-383 GMLLLLL
+383 GVLLFLLS
-390 NGLTKVPIEDILR
+390 GLTKVPIEDILR
-403 EVFPYIMVLVFVLFL
+403 EVFPYMMVLIFVLFL
-418 ITYWEWPV
+418 ITYWEGLV

-433 R
+433 Q

>member
-1 MRLPCGEEKMLLLV
+1 MLLCV
-15 LVLTLAILFSLG
+15 LILTMVVLFSLG
-27 MPVVFSLIISSLI
+27 MPVVFSLMISSLV

-46 IDPRIVIQKIVMG
+46 IDPRIVIQKMVMG

-78 NSTGITRRIFRFAST
+78 NSTGVTKRIFRFAST

-132 EAMVSQGYEKS
+132 EAMVSQGYAKS

-176 GKLFLGGVIPGILM
+176 GKLFLGGIVPGVMM
-190 GLSMMVIT
+190 GLAMMVIT
-198 HFIAKKR
+198 FLIARKR

-224 AFLALLTVVILL
+224 AFLAILTVVILL
-236 GGIYTGVFT
+236 GGIYTGIFT

-260 GVFVYRELGLR
+260 GTVVYRELGPR
-271 DIFQIFSRIVIS
+271 DVFQIFSRIVIS

-313 MLSLTTSKPLIL
+313 MLSLTTSKYLIL

-333 ILGMLMDTNAIM
+333 LLGMVMDVNAIM
-345 LIFLPIVLPI
+345 LIFLPIVLPV

-368 VVILNLMIGLLTPPF
+368 VVVLNLMIGLLTPPF
-383 GMLLLLL
+383 GMLLFLL
-390 NGLTKVPIEDILR
+390 NGLTKVPIEEIVR
-403 EVFPYIMVLVFVLFL
+403 EALPYIMVLISVLFL
-418 ITYWEWPV
+418 ITYWEGLV

-433 R
+433 Q

>member
-1 MRLPCGEEKMLLLV
+1 LPFGEEKMLLLV
-15 LVLTLAILFSLG
+15 LVLTLVVLFSLG
-27 MPVVFSLIISSLI
+27 MPVVFSLMISSLV

-46 IDPRIVIQKIVMG
+46 IDPRIIIQKIILG

-78 NSTGITRRIFRFAST
+78 NSTGITKRIFRFAST

-132 EAMVSQGYEKS
+132 EAMVSQGYAKS

-176 GKLFLGGVIPGILM
+176 GKLFLGGIIPGIMM
-190 GLSMMVIT
+190 GLAMMVIT
-198 HFIAKKR
+198 FFIARKR
-205 GFYKDR
+205 GFYRDR
-211 RATLKEFFDAFRG
+211 RATLKEFFDAFKG
-224 AFLALLTVVILL
+224 ASLALSTVAILL

-260 GVFVYRELGLR
+260 GTVVYRELGLR
-271 DIFQIFSRIVIS
+271 DVFQIFSRIVIS

-313 MLSLTTSKPLIL
+313 MLSLTTSKPVIL
-325 LIMNILFL
+325 LIMNVLFL

-345 LIFLPIVLPI
+345 LIFLPIVLPV

-368 VVILNLMIGLLTPPF
+368 VVTLNLMIGLLTPPF
-383 GMLLLLL
+383 GVLLFLL

-403 EVFPYIMVLVFVLFL
+403 EVFPYIIVLVFVLFL
-418 ITYWEWPV
+418 ITYWEGLV

-433 R
+433 K

>member
-1 MRLPCGEEKMLLLV
+1 MLLLV
-15 LVLTLAILFSLG
+15 LILTLCVLFSLG
-27 MPVVFSLIISSLI
+27 MPIVFSLMISSLV

-46 IDPRIVIQKIVMG
+46 IDPRIVIQKIVLA

-78 NSTGITRRIFRFAST
+78 NSTGVTKRIFRFAST

-176 GKLFLGGVIPGILM
+176 GKLFLGGIIPGIMM
-190 GLSMMVIT
+190 GLAMMVIT
-198 HFIAKKR
+198 FFIARKR
-205 GFYKDR
+205 GFYRDR
-211 RATLKEFFDAFRG
+211 RATFREFIDAFKG
-224 AFLALLTVVILL
+224 AFLALTTVVILL
-236 GGIYTGVFT
+236 GGIYTGIFT

-260 GVFVYRELGLR
+260 GTVVYRELGLR
-271 DIFQIFSRIVIS
+271 DVFQIFSRIVIS

-298 WIIAREQVPQRLAEV
+298 WIIAREQVPQRLAEI
-313 MLSLTTSKPLIL
+313 MLSLTTNKYLVL

-345 LIFLPIVLPI
+345 LIFLPIVLPV

-368 VVILNLMIGLLTPPF
+368 VVTLNLMIGLLTPPF
-383 GMLLLLL
+383 GVLLFLL

-403 EVFPYIMVLVFVLFL
+403 EVFPYIIVLVFVLFL
-418 ITYWEWPV
+418 ITYWEGLV

>member
-1 MRLPCGEEKMLLLV
+1 MLLLV
-15 LVLTLAILFSLG
+15 LILTLCILFSLG
-27 MPVVFSLIISSLI
+27 MPIVFSLMISSLV

-46 IDPRIVIQKIVMG
+46 IDPRIVIQKIVLA

-78 NSTGITRRIFRFAST
+78 NSTGVTKRIFRFAST

-176 GKLFLGGVIPGILM
+176 GKLFLGGIIPGIMM
-190 GLSMMVIT
+190 GLAMMVIT
-198 HFIAKKR
+198 FFIARKR
-205 GFYKDR
+205 GFYRDR
-211 RATLKEFFDAFRG
+211 RATFREFIDAFKG
-224 AFLALLTVVILL
+224 AFLALTTVVILL
-236 GGIYTGVFT
+236 GGIYTGIFT

-260 GVFVYRELGLR
+260 GTVVYRELGLR
-271 DIFQIFSRIVIS
+271 DVFQIFSRIVIS

-298 WIIAREQVPQRLAEV
+298 WIIAREQVPQRLAEI
-313 MLSLTTSKPLIL
+313 MLSLTTNKYLVL

-333 ILGMLMDTNAIM
+333 FLGMLMDTNAIM
-345 LIFLPIVLPI
+345 LIFLPIVLPV

-368 VVILNLMIGLLTPPF
+368 VVTLNLMIGLLTPPF
-383 GMLLLLL
+383 GVLLFLL

-403 EVFPYIMVLVFVLFL
+403 EVFPYIIVLVFVLFL
-418 ITYWEWPV
+418 ITYWEGLV

>member
-1 MRLPCGEEKMLLLV
+1 MLLWV
-15 LVLTLAILFSLG
+15 LLLTLAVLFSLG
-27 MPVVFSLIISSLI
+27 MPVVFSLLISSLI
-40 YLLLAG
+40 YLTLAG

-78 NSTGITRRIFRFAST
+78 NSTGITKRIFRFAST

-108 DSMIFAGMSGS
+108 DSIIFAGMSGS

-132 EAMVSQGYEKS
+132 EAMVSQGYKKS
-143 YATAVS
+143 FATAVS

-176 GKLFLGGVIPGILM
+176 GKLFLGGIIPGILM

-198 HFIAKKR
+198 YFIARKR
-205 GFYKDR
+205 GFYRDR
-211 RATLKEFFDAFRG
+211 RATLKEFWEAFRG
-224 AFLALLTVVILL
+224 AFLALSTVWILL

-245 PTEAAAIAALYALFL
+245 PTEAAAVAALYALFL
-260 GVFVYRELGLR
+260 GTAVYRELGFR
-271 DIFQIFSRIVIS
+271 DVFRVFSRIVIS

-313 MLSLTTSKPLIL
+313 MLSLTTSKYLIL

-345 LIFLPIVLPI
+345 LIFLPIILPV
-355 VKSVGIDLVHFGV
+355 VKAVGIDLVHFGV
-368 VVILNLMIGLLTPPF
+368 VVTLNLMIGLLTPPF
-383 GMLLLLL
+383 GVLLFLLS
-390 NGLTKVPIEDILR
+390 GLTKVPIEDILR
-403 EVFPYIMVLVFVLFL
+403 EVFPYMMVLISVLFL
-418 ITYWEWPV
+418 ITYWEGLV

-433 R
+433 Q